1 MPGPPPLAQPGVA
14 RHFPCR
20 SCGADLI
27 FRPGSDHLVCPY
39 CGAANEIERS
49 ETAVAEL
56 DFRAELATL
65 AGAAETVE
73 VLTAKCVNC
82 AAETTFRPNETA
94 AKCAY
99 CGAALTVQA
108 QSTRLIKPHALLP
121 FKLDE
126 TQARD
131 SFRKWLHGLWF
142 APNEVKRIANGP
154 GPMAGV
160 YVPHWTYDAST
171 TTQYT
176 GQRGQWYYTTETYTT
191 TENGKAVTRTR
202 QVRHTA
208 WHHAQGVVYVTF
220 DDVLVAGTETL
231 PAEYRPHVEHGDLQA
246 LVPFNEA
253 YLAGFRAE
261 SYSIGLDRGF
271 ELACAE
277 MQPTIDQHIRSDI
290 GGDEQRISSKD
301 TDYRDVTFKHI
312 LLPLWISVFQYRD
325 RPFRFTVDART
336 GRVHGE
342 RPWSKVKIALAILA
356 ALVLI
361 AVIAVIANASS

>member
-1 MPGPPPLAQPGVA
+1 VV
-14 RHFPCR
+14 
-20 SCGADLI
+20 

-39 CGAANEIERS
+39 CGAENQIERA
-49 ETAVAEL
+49 AVAVEEL
-56 DFRAELATL
+56 DFRAQLAAQ
-65 AGAAETVE
+65 AGAAEVVE
-73 VLTAKCVNC
+73 VITAKCVNC
-82 AAETTFRPNETA
+82 AAETTLGPNETA
-94 AKCAY
+94 AKCAF
-99 CGAALTVQA
+99 CGSALNGQA
-108 QSTRLIKPHALLP
+108 QSTRHIKPQALLP
-121 FKLDE
+121 FRLDE
-126 TQARD
+126 RAARD
-131 SFRKWLHGLWF
+131 AFRKWLHGLWF
-142 APNEVKRIANGP
+142 APNEVRRIANGP

-171 TTQYT
+171 TTRYT
-176 GQRGQWYYTTETYTT
+176 GQRGEWYYTTETYTT

-220 DDVLVAGTETL
+220 DDLLVPGTTSL
-231 PAEYRPHVEHGDLQA
+231 PPAYRPHVETEDLQA
-246 LVPFNEA
+246 LVPYTDA

-261 SYSIGLDRGF
+261 SYSVGVEEGFQAACGL
-271 ELACAE
+271 
-277 MQPTIDQHIRSDI
+277 MQPEIDTHIRSDI

-336 GRVHGE
+336 GKVHGE
-342 RPWSKVKIALAILA
+342 RPWSKIKIALAVLA

-361 AVIAVIANASS
+361 AVIATIANASN